1 MASVTLRRL
10 AKRYDPHGRPAL
22 EELSLAVNDGEFFVL
37 LGPSG
42 CGKTTALRCI
52 AGLDEPSAG
61 EVLIGERDVT
71 RLDPAARDVAM
82 VFQTHAL
89 YPHLTV
95 RRNIAFGLEVRRVP
109 SAEIARR
116 VQQAADRLG
125 LGTLLD
131 RRPGE
136 LSGGERQRVA
146 LGRALV
152 REPQVFLLDEPLSHL
167 EPTLRAELRAEL
179 LELHRALHT
188 TVVYVTHDQIEAM
201 TMGQRIAVLER
212 GRLRQVGTPAE
223 LYGRPADVFVARFIG
238 SPGMNILRGRGRGT
252 GDDGG
257 VVDCGAFS
265 IPVSLERYEGEIY
278 LGVRPEHVSLV
289 APDQGIGAA
298 DVRGVEPLG
307 PDTLVRLDGGGEP
320 LVARVHGIPDLRP
333 GDRVG
338 VKLDRRQLHLFDAA
352 GARLP

>member
-109 SAEIARR
+109 AAEIARR

-146 LGRALV
+146 LGRAPV

-352 GARLP
+352 GARLG

>member
-109 SAEIARR
+109 AAEIARR

-131 RRPGE
+131 RRPWE

-320 LVARVHGIPDLRP
+320 LVARLHGIPDLRP

-352 GARLP
+352 GARLA

>member
-1 MASVTLRRL
+1 VASVTLRRL

-109 SAEIARR
+109 AAEIARR

>member
-252 GDDGG
+252 GDEGG
-257 VVDCGAFS
+257 VVDCGAWS

-352 GARLP
+352 GARLG

>member
-1 MASVTLRRL
+1 MASVTLRGL

-109 SAEIARR
+109 AAEIARR

-238 SPGMNILRGRGRGT
+238 SPDVLRGRGRGT
-252 GDDGG
+252 GDEGG
-257 VVDCGAFS
+257 VVDCGAWS

-352 GARLP
+352 GARLA

>member
-1 MASVTLRRL
+1 VASVTLRRL

-352 GARLP
+352 GARLG

>member
-109 SAEIARR
+109 AAEIARR

-131 RRPGE
+131 RRP
-136 LSGGERQRVA
+136 GERQRVA

-320 LVARVHGIPDLRP
+320 LVARLHGIPDLRP

-352 GARLP
+352 GARLG

>member
-109 SAEIARR
+109 AAEIARR

-131 RRPGE
+131 RRPWE

-212 GRLRQVGTPAE
+212 GRLRQVATPAE

>member
-131 RRPGE
+131 RRPWE

-212 GRLRQVGTPAE
+212 GRLRQVATPAE

-320 LVARVHGIPDLRP
+320 LVARLHGIPDLRP

-352 GARLP
+352 GARLG

>member
-10 AKRYDPHGRPAL
+10 AKRCDPYGRPAL

-109 SAEIARR
+109 AAEIARR

-320 LVARVHGIPDLRP
+320 LVARLHGIPDLRP

-352 GARLP
+352 GARLG

>member
-82 VFQTHAL
+82 VFQAHAL

-109 SAEIARR
+109 AAEIARR

-201 TMGQRIAVLER
+201 TMGQRIAVLEG

-238 SPGMNILRGRGRGT
+238 SPGMNVLRGRGRGT
-252 GDDGG
+252 GDEGG
-257 VVDCGAFS
+257 VVDCGAWS

>member
-10 AKRYDPHGRPAL
+10 AKRYDPEGRPAL
-22 EELSLAVNDGEFFVL
+22 EELSLEVRDGEFFVL

-52 AGLDEPSAG
+52 AGLEEPSAG
-61 EVLIGERDVT
+61 EILIGERDVT
-71 RLDPAARDVAM
+71 RLDPAERDVAM
-82 VFQTHAL
+82 VFQTQAL
-89 YPHLTV
+89 YPHLTA

-109 SAEIARR
+109 AADIARR
-116 VQQAADRLG
+116 VQQAAERLG

-152 REPQVFLLDEPLSHL
+152 REPQVFLFDEPLSSL
-167 EPTLRAELRAEL
+167 EPALRGELRGAL
-179 LELHRALHT
+179 LDLHRALGA
-188 TVVYVTHDQIEAM
+188 TVVYVTHDQVEAM
-201 TMGQRIAVLER
+201 TMGQRIAVLEG

-223 LYGRPADVFVARFIG
+223 LYGRPADIFVARFIG
-238 SPGMNILRGRGRGT
+238 SPGMNILSGRGRGT
-252 GDDGG
+252 GDEGG
-257 VVDCGAFS
+257 VVDCGTWS
-265 IPVSLERYEGEIY
+265 VPVPLERYEGEIY

-289 APDQGIGAA
+289 APDQGTGAA

-307 PDTLVRLDGGGEP
+307 PDTLVRLDAGGQP
-320 LVARVHGIPDLRP
+320 LVARVQGIPDLRP

-338 VKLDRRQLHLFDAA
+338 VKLDRRQLHLFDPA
-352 GARLP
+352 GARLR

>member
-1 MASVTLRRL
+1 VASVTLRRL

-201 TMGQRIAVLER
+201 AMGQRIAVLEA
-212 GRLRQVGTPAE
+212 GRLRQLGTPAE

-352 GARLP
+352 GARLG

>member
-10 AKRYDPHGRPAL
+10 AKRYDPHSRPAL

-109 SAEIARR
+109 AAEVARR

-320 LVARVHGIPDLRP
+320 LVARLHGIPDLRP

-352 GARLP
+352 GARLG

>member
-212 GRLRQVGTPAE
+212 GRLRQVATPAE

>member
-212 GRLRQVGTPAE
+212 GRLRQVATPAE

-352 GARLP
+352 GARLG